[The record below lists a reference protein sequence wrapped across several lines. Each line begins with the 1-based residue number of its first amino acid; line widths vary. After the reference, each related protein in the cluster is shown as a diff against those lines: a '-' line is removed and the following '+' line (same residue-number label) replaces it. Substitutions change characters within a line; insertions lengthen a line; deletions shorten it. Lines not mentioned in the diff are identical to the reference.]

1 MSNQNGNQGN
11 DRDGGQGN
19 ETRGQGGQAGYGA
32 GLQSRSDEAQGSQAR
47 GASGLGGRGEVDPLE
62 AQELQDGAP
71 GERSGSQN
79 GSTQTDVQEVV
90 GGETGTRQQGG
101 GSQGEGMGDDNR

>member
-1 MSNQNGNQGN
+1 MSNQNDN
-11 DRDGGQGN
+11 RDNGGAQGGQGN

-32 GLQSRSDEAQGSQAR
+32 GLQSRSDEAR
-47 GASGLGGRGEVDPLE
+47 GDERGVSGLGGRGEIDPLE
-62 AQELQDGAP
+62 AQELQDGSP

-79 GSTQTDVQEVV
+79 GSTQSDIDEVV